1 MSEQTQ
7 PEAPPE
13 GDTPP
18 DPIAVLEARLRD
30 EFAAKLAGVTSKYN
44 GELAALRKATKGAEP
59 APAPA
64 PESSQMS
71 AEEAF
76 SVARR
81 IARAEVKLSDAQR
94 ARIEEM
100 AASKSLKQQVELYEL
115 AAMFSGESP
124 PKETQGPGAQQP
136 GRDVRANVNGTRAQ
150 APAARSPEAFPATR
164 AEWMAI
170 VKNPDK
176 TLMRKYQ
183 PAILRGEFDP
193 DALT

>member
-1 MSEQTQ
+1 MQ
-7 PEAPPE
+7 PEATPE
-13 GDTPP
+13 GDTPA
-18 DPIAVLEARLRD
+18 DPIAALEARLRD
-30 EFAAKLAGVTSKYN
+30 EFQAKLAGVTSKYN

-64 PESSQMS
+64 AESSQMS

-81 IARAEVKLSDAQR
+81 IARAEVKLNDAQR

-100 AASKSLKQQVELYEL
+100 AASKPLKQQVELYEL

-124 PKETQGPGAQQP
+124 PKETQGPGAQPQP

-150 APAARSPEAFPATR
+150 APAPRSPDAFPATR

>member
-1 MSEQTQ
+1 MQ
-7 PEAPPE
+7 PEATPE
-13 GDTPP
+13 GDTPA
-18 DPIAVLEARLRD
+18 DPIAALEARLRD
-30 EFAAKLAGVTSKYN
+30 EFQAKLAGVTSKYN

-64 PESSQMS
+64 AESPQMS

-76 SVARR
+76 AVARR
-81 IARAEVKLSDAQR
+81 IARAEVKLPDAQR
-94 ARIEEM
+94 SRIEEM
-100 AASKSLKQQVELYEL
+100 AAGKPLKQQVELYEL

-124 PKETQGPGAQQP
+124 PKETQGPGAQPQP

-150 APAARSPEAFPATR
+150 APAPRSPDAFPATR